1 MKFTGI
7 GEKGFVGILDKDMTI
22 DELVSLIARNT
33 HRTADEIEKVLIGTI
48 NSFFM
53 SREELI
59 DEIVAM
65 YGKPLRNKGR
75 D

>member
-7 GEKGFVGILDKDMTI
+7 GEKGFIGILDKDMTI

-33 HRTADEIEKVLIGTI
+33 HRTADEIEEVLLNCVNTM
-48 NSFFM
+48 FM

-59 DEIVAM
+59 DEIAAM
-65 YGKPLRNKGR
+65 FVKEVRNEGR
-75 D
+75 N

>member
-1 MKFTGI
+1 MKFKGI
-7 GEKGFVGILDKDMTI
+7 GEKGFIGILDKDMTI

-33 HRTADEIEKVLIGTI
+33 HRTADEIEAILIGNI

-59 DEIVAM
+59 DEIAAM
-65 YGKPLRNKGR
+65 FGKEVRNEGR